1 MNNIGLDL
9 DGVLYNWHIA
19 VYDYFVL
26 NKNYTGTLNDFW
38 TTEYKSLSDDDWNY
52 LTTVDIFYSSQF
64 PTEECKVF
72 LSELQ
77 KKFEIFYITN
87 RPISVRTT
95 TEQFLKKHCFPFQEN
110 LLFTDD
116 KETTARRY
124 MLGICV
130 EDQPHN
136 LTKLQTVADVIMIA
150 QPYNIDYWDKFPTAH
165 SLISALKLIKKI

>member
-26 NKNYTGTLNDFW
+26 NKNYTGTFNDFW
-38 TTEYKSLSDDDWNY
+38 TTEYKSFSKEDWEY
-52 LTTVDIFYSSQF
+52 LTNVDIFYSSQF

-77 KKFEIFYITN
+77 KKFEIFYITG
-87 RPISVRTT
+87 RPKSVKTT
-95 TEQFLKKHCFPFQEN
+95 TEQFLKKHNFPFQEN
-110 LLFTDD
+110 LIFTDD
-116 KETTARRY
+116 KIVSARRY
-124 MLGICV
+124 MLCLCV
-130 EDQPHN
+130 DDRPEI
-136 LTKLQTVADVIMIA
+136 LTGLQTVADVVMIA

-165 SLISALKLIKKI
+165 SLISALKLIKKT